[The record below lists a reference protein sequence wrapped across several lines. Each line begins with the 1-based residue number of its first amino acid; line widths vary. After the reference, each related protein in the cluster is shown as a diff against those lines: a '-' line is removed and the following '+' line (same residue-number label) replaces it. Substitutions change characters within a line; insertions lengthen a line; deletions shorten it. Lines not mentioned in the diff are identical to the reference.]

1 MALDCKEARRP
12 HLHIRRTQ
20 GGCPIV
26 SWQEPQ
32 PQSRPQFCEQ
42 KKVCHPD
49 HEGSGSP
56 HRVCRC
62 GLGPPPLMVSVRG
75 SAVHQDL
82 LALGI
87 LSLATQP
94 RMPRS
99 EMTQSTEAAG
109 AAGAQEYRL
118 VPHSSPMETV
128 LHSSPR
134 NSKASA
140 VSPWDPAGKGPS
152 PEFRYVFCWVQ
163 QPPGRPT
170 THPDTLRRL
179 GSAEMPPAR
188 GKRQNDRPLDPGIL
202 LAGSRLRD
210 LHN

>member
-1 MALDCKEARRP
+1 MGALLCPGRNLGHTVAHSSVSRRKCATLTMRALD
-12 HLHIRRTQ
+12 LHIECAGTAWVPRH
-20 GGCPIV
+20 
-26 SWQEPQ
+26 SW
-32 PQSRPQFCEQ
+32 SMCE
-42 KKVCHPD
+42 
-49 HEGSGSP
+49 E
-56 HRVCRC
+56 
-62 GLGPPPLMVSVRG
+62 G

-82 LALGI
+82 LALEI

-99 EMTQSTEAAG
+99 EMTQSTEAVG
-109 AAGAQEYRL
+109 AAGAREYRP

-128 LHSSPR
+128 LHGSPR

-140 VSPWDPAGKGPS
+140 VSPWDPAGKGLS

-170 THPDTLRRL
+170 RHPDALRRL

-188 GKRQNDRPLDPGIL
+188 GERQNDRPLDPGIL
-202 LAGSRLRD
+202 LVGSRLRD